1 MSEGS
6 ISSSRTCHCG
16 LAPRQFTSKTP
27 ANPGRKFRKCA
38 NRDKSCGYWKW
49 DDDDF
54 SDGAVIAINQL
65 RLELEAAK
73 GSINVLNMTLDQ
85 VKIERDGLKEKVEAW
100 EAMKNFE
107 ANKAMK
113 LEEKV
118 LKLKMGIIMLCAL
131 IVGFEFAAM
140 TK

>member
-1 MSEGS
+1 MSEVSVSS
-6 ISSSRTCHCG
+6 IKTCHCG

-27 ANPGRKFRKCA
+27 ANLGRKFHKCA

-49 DDDDF
+49 DDEDF
-54 SDGAVIAINQL
+54 PDGAVIVINQL
-65 RLELEAAK
+65 RLELKAAK

-85 VKIERDGLKEKVEAW
+85 VKIERDGLKDKVEAW

-107 ANKAMK
+107 VNKAMK

-118 LKLKMGIIMLCAL
+118 LKMKMCIIMLCVL
-131 IVGFEFAAM
+131 IVGFAFAVM